1 MKLNKIFTLVIIVA
15 TLLFVGCSNDEPQT
29 EDSNIVAPEEE
40 SSVESEE
47 DSQVENSSE
56 DEEEVVEYFE
66 AEDEDIDL
74 GELI

>member
-15 TLLFVGCSNDEPQT
+15 TLFFVGCSSDEPQT
-29 EDSNIVAPEEE
+29 ENSNIIEPEEN
-40 SSVESEE
+40 
-47 DSQVENSSE
+47 SQIENPSE

-66 AEDEDIDL
+66 AEEEDIDL

>member
-1 MKLNKIFTLVIIVA
+1 MKLNKIFTLIIIIA
-15 TLLFVGCSNDEPQT
+15 TLFSVGCSNDEPQT
-29 EDSNIVAPEEE
+29 EDSNIVVQEEE

-47 DSQVENSSE
+47 DNQVENASE

-66 AEDEDIDL
+66 AEDEEIDL